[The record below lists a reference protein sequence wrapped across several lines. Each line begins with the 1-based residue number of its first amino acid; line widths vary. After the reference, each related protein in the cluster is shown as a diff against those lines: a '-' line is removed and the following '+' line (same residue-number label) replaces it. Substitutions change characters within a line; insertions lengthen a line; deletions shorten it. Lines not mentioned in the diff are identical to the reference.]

1 MIRHIVLCRFAEA
14 TPETEI
20 TAIWDE
26 LVALRD
32 VVPGIV
38 EMRFGRDVSVE
49 GLARG
54 ATHAFTV
61 DFESVAA
68 RDGYLEHPA
77 HEAAGKRLVA
87 ALEGGLEGLVVV
99 DFTYPTRPKN
109 HSYSDLEFDPMTN
122 DNEATSESVR
132 TSKAQLL
139 VGSAAV

>member
-1 MIRHIVLCRFAEA
+1 MIRHIVLCRFSEA
-14 TPETEI
+14 TSEAEI
-20 TAIWDE
+20 AGIWAA
-26 LVALRD
+26 LAALRD

-77 HEAAGKRLVA
+77 HRAAGERLVA
-87 ALEGGLEGLVVV
+87 AVEGGLDGLVVV
-99 DFTYPTRPKN
+99 
-109 HSYSDLEFDPMTN
+109 
-122 DNEATSESVR
+122 
-132 TSKAQLL
+132 
-139 VGSAAV
+139 